1 MLFVFIRK
9 SELKSL
15 RKENQEL
22 REELRDIR
30 KHVER
35 FPALEPCISEKCY
48 SCENASIRY
57 SGELKYPF
65 LYGCMKN
72 VNCAD
77 YIPNYPLKNAAVANA
92 RETRD
97 TSSAKKSIQ

>member
-9 SELKSL
+9 SELESL
-15 RKENQEL
+15 REQNQEL

-57 SGELKYPF
+57 SGERKYPF

-72 VNCAD
+72 VKCPD
-77 YIPNYPLKNAAVANA
+77 HIPRYPLENAAIDKT

-97 TSSAKKSIQ
+97 INSAKKSIQ